1 MVRIVEIIGGL
12 GNQMFQYAFFLYL
25 KNKSHIWDRLYVDIE
40 AMKTYDR
47 HYGLELEKVFNLSL
61 CPISNGLHRNLQKRS
76 FAKHFVKSLY
86 EHSECEFDEP
96 VYCGLRPYRYYRG
109 YWQNEGYFVD
119 IEPMIREAFQ
129 FNINILSEKTKANAS
144 KMNRELS
151 VSIHVRRG
159 DYENLPEAKAMHG
172 GICSLDYYH
181 KAIDFIRQRLGSNI
195 CFYLF
200 SDDVNWMEENL
211 QLENRCIIDWN
222 QGEDSWQDMYLM
234 SCCRHHIIANSSFS
248 WWAAWLNPNK
258 SKIVLTPNKWFNHT
272 DAVGIVPESWIKIP
286 VF

>member
-129 FNINILSEKTKANAS
+129 FNINILSEKTKAIAS

-248 WWAAWLNPNK
+248 WWAAWLNQNK

>member
-86 EHSECEFDEP
+86 EHSEGEFDEP

-129 FNINILSEKTKANAS
+129 FNINILSEKTKAIAS

>member
-47 HYGLELEKVFNLSL
+47 HHGLELEKVFNLSL

-129 FNINILSEKTKANAS
+129 FNINILSEKTKAIAS

>member
-1 MVRIVEIIGGL
+1 
-12 GNQMFQYAFFLYL
+12 
-25 KNKSHIWDRLYVDIE
+25 
-40 AMKTYDR
+40 MKTYDR

-129 FNINILSEKTKANAS
+129 FNINILSEKTKAIAS

>member
-1 MVRIVEIIGGL
+1 MCWCVIVVGG
-12 GNQMFQYAFFLYL
+12 
-25 KNKSHIWDRLYVDIE
+25 E
-40 AMKTYDR
+40 
-47 HYGLELEKVFNLSL
+47 EKK
-61 CPISNGLHRNLQKRS
+61 P
-76 FAKHFVKSLY
+76 
-86 EHSECEFDEP
+86 P
-96 VYCGLRPYRYYRG
+96 
-109 YWQNEGYFVD
+109 
-119 IEPMIREAFQ
+119 
-129 FNINILSEKTKANAS
+129 
-144 KMNRELS
+144 
-151 VSIHVRRG
+151 
-159 DYENLPEAKAMHG
+159 PEAKAMHG

>member
-61 CPISNGLHRNLQKRS
+61 CPISNRLHRNLQKRS
-76 FAKHFVKSLY
+76 FAKHFVKFLY
-86 EHSECEFDEP
+86 ERSECEFDEP

-109 YWQNEGYFVD
+109 YWQNEGYFMH
-119 IEPMIREAFQ
+119 IEPIIREAFH
-129 FNINILSEKTKANAS
+129 FNINILSEKTKTIAS
-144 KMNRELS
+144 KMRRELS
-151 VSIHVRRG
+151 VSIHIRRG

-181 KAIDFIRQRLGSNI
+181 KAIDFICQRLDGNI

-200 SDDVNWMEENL
+200 SDDVNWVEENL

-222 QGEDSWQDMYLM
+222 RGADSWQDMYLM

-248 WWAAWLNPNK
+248 WWAAWLNPDK
-258 SKIVLTPNKWFNHT
+258 DKIVLTPNKWFNHT
-272 DAVGIVPESWIKIP
+272 DTVGIVPENWIKIP

>member
-12 GNQMFQYAFFLYL
+12 GNQMFQYAYLLYL

-129 FNINILSEKTKANAS
+129 FNINILSEKTKAIAS